1 MKQRRHLYFS
11 SRIKEPFRR
20 PFVVGFLWSLACWFS
35 TQSMRAGSR
44 RDISRRP
51 CLQIC
56 KQRLLLLVALSINL
70 FKFSCAANT
79 KKYIYFSI
87 DENKWEGLSWE
98 KRGKELS
105 RFTQRV
111 SNQMLRRSANS
122 AASWG
127 LRQKKKKTHWT
138 WQNFNWPTSHLHST
152 DPRTDTEFFAL
163 ILLVYNNENTII
175 FIITCFYTSGTHCVI
190 LFLSFRWHCTVSLVC
205 SCCHVELPKNDF
217 RSYCWWQCWQRQ

>member
-51 CLQIC
+51 SRLIS
-56 KQRLLLLVALSINL
+56 KQRLLLLVELSINL

-79 KKYIYFSI
+79 KKKKNSI

-111 SNQMLRRSANS
+111 SNQMLHRSANI
-122 AASWG
+122 AASRR
-127 LRQKKKKTHWT
+127 LRQKQKKK
-138 WQNFNWPTSHLHST
+138 PTEHGRTSTGLHPT
-152 DPRTDTEFFAL
+152 FTQPTQRPT
-163 ILLVYNNENTII
+163 
-175 FIITCFYTSGTHCVI
+175 
-190 LFLSFRWHCTVSLVC
+190 LSFLH
-205 SCCHVELPKNDF
+205 
-217 RSYCWWQCWQRQ
+217 

>member
-111 SNQMLRRSANS
+111 SNQMLRRSANI
-122 AASWG
+122 AASRR
-127 LRQKKKKTHWT
+127 LRQKKKKK
-138 WQNFNWPTSHLHST
+138 PTEHGRISTGLHPT
-152 DPRTDTEFFAL
+152 FTQPTQGPT
-163 ILLVYNNENTII
+163 
-175 FIITCFYTSGTHCVI
+175 
-190 LFLSFRWHCTVSLVC
+190 LSFLH
-205 SCCHVELPKNDF
+205 
-217 RSYCWWQCWQRQ
+217 

>member
-111 SNQMLRRSANS
+111 SNQMLRRSANI
-122 AASWG
+122 AASWR
-127 LRQKKKKTHWT
+127 LRQKKIKNPLNMAELQLAYIPPSLNRPKDRHWVFCT
-138 WQNFNWPTSHLHST
+138 NLTCLQQWK
-152 DPRTDTEFFAL
+152 
-163 ILLVYNNENTII
+163 YNYIYHYLFSYFWYTLCYIVFI
-175 FIITCFYTSGTHCVI
+175 F
-190 LFLSFRWHCTVSLVC
+190 
-205 SCCHVELPKNDF
+205 
-217 RSYCWWQCWQRQ
+217 